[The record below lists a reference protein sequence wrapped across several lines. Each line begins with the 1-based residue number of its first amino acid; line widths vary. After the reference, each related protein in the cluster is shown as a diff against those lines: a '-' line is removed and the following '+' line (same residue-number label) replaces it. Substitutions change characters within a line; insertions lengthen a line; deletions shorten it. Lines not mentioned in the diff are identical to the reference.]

1 MSVSLSNLAGA
12 GWQFFT
18 DSGTPLSGGLLYTY
32 AAGTTTPQTTYTS
45 GTGAT
50 PNSNPIVLNSAG
62 RVPNQIWTTDG
73 LSYKLVLQTSLAVQ
87 IFSQDNISG
96 TNDFTGP
103 FATLAASGG
112 SNLIGFIQTGTG
124 AVATTLQV
132 KVRQTVSAFDYMTSA
147 QITAVQSYAF
157 TTPVTAALQAAIDAA
172 WVMKA
177 DLFIPSGGYLVTGL
191 TLPGT
196 YPTLDQRDR
205 AFRMYGQGYGN
216 PFSNLNTGGTVLK
229 SVTDAPVIVDRSFGG
244 GSNAQGTYEIDHIR
258 FDGTSTTP
266 VVQFYGFYGTSSF
279 HNNVVYQ
286 RSTGDGVKIL
296 YAATAWFHE
305 NYVFNKD
312 YVTTGLGAARTG
324 IGFNFPC
331 TDDAGLVTFSK
342 NTSRGFLT
350 AYKLGGGAG
359 VPYSA
364 MIEKSECS
372 NVYNGII
379 LSGTRKAVID
389 SNYME
394 GIDGGKAIENLGT
407 YSTITNNLIFSG
419 ASFGIDSRLALN
431 RGSVIKGNIIALGS
445 VVSAQGIALAGAYGQ
460 EVTGNSISCTD
471 GTASQ
476 LGIFVDVI
484 GKVDVH
490 ANAFDPKETWTGSGA
505 SKVGYTSTCLIQG
518 IITGQSNNVDF
529 PILSQGAVSL
539 AYVALTGANVA
550 ANVLTVP
557 DGGYFVVT
565 AAAPVT
571 VNSLDAGII
580 PNRQITFR
588 TANANMTFADTAQIF
603 LSAAFTGPGAISFVV
618 ERLGGL
624 SYAYETSRT
633 VF

>member
-96 TNDFTGP
+96 TDDFTGP

-157 TTPVTAALQAAIDAA
+157 TTPVTAALQAALNAA
-172 WVMKA
+172 RVMRA
-177 DLFIPSGGYLVTGL
+177 DLFIPAGGYLVTGL
-191 TLPGT
+191 TIPG
-196 YPTLDQRDR
+196 DVSGAVDDRDSAIR
-205 AFRMYGQGYGN
+205 IYGQGFGE
-216 PFSNLNTGGTVLK
+216 PFVTALTGGTIIK
-229 SVTDAPVIVDRSFGG
+229 SVTDAPVIKDILGTNPS
-244 GSNAQGTYEIDHIR
+244 SNGTIEIDHIR
-258 FDGTSTTP
+258 FDGTSTTA
-266 VVQFYGFYGTSSF
+266 VVLLESFYGLSSM
-279 HNNVVYQ
+279 HNCAVFQ
-286 RSTGDGVKIL
+286 RGVGDGVKVT
-296 YAATAWFHE
+296 YAAGVWIYMVWAL
-305 NYVFNKD
+305 NKD
-312 YVTTGLGAARTG
+312 WAASGLGAARTG
-324 IGFNFPC
+324 IGFNFPI
-331 TDDAGLVTFSK
+331 TYDGGLVTVSK
-342 NTSRGFLT
+342 CSARGWLT
-350 AYKLGGGAG
+350 AYTLGGGAG
-359 VPYSA
+359 VMYSPT
-364 MIEKSECS
+364 IEQSECS
-372 NVYNGII
+372 VVYNGII
-379 LSGTRKAVID
+379 LSGTSKAIID
-389 SNYME
+389 SNYFE
-394 GIDGGKAIENLGT
+394 GLEAGKGITNSGT
-407 YSTITNNLIFSG
+407 YSVITNNLIFSG
-419 ASFGIDSRLALN
+419 TSFGIDSRLALN
-431 RGSVIKGNIIALGS
+431 KGSVIKGNTIALGS
-445 VVSAQGIALAGAYGQ
+445 VVSAQGIALAGAFGQ
-460 EVTGNSISCTD
+460 DVSGNSISCTD

-476 LGIFVDVI
+476 IGIFVDVA
-484 GKVDVH
+484 GKIDIH
-490 ANAFDPKETWTGSGA
+490 ANAFDPKETWTGASA
-505 SKVGYTSTCLIQG
+505 SKVDYTSTCLIQG

-539 AYVALTGANVA
+539 AYAPLTGANVA

-580 PNRQITFR
+580 PYREITFR
-588 TANANMTFADTAQIF
+588 TTNANMTFADTAQIF
-603 LSAAFTGPGAISFVV
+603 LSAAFTGPGTISFVV
-618 ERLGGL
+618 ERTGGL